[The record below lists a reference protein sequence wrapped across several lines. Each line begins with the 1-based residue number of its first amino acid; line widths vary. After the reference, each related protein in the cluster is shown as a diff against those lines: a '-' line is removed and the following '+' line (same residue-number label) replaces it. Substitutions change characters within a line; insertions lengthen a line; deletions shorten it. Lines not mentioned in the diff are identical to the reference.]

1 MSDAAIA
8 ELRGFAEHAREKRE
22 HEAKIGTLCDVI
34 VKAYKAGHEEGGR
47 NVSHGPCSDAHAAR
61 QCVSIV
67 VEALEAA
74 GIASESEILNVVR
87 GRL

>member
-22 HEAKIGTLCDVI
+22 HEDKIRTLCDVI

-47 NVSHGPCSDAHAAR
+47 NAWLGPCSDEHAAR
-61 QCVSIV
+61 QCVGIV
-67 VEALEAA
+67 AEALEAS
-74 GIASESEILNVVR
+74 GIASEAEILEVVR

>member
-8 ELRGFAEHAREKRE
+8 ELRGFADHAREKRE
-22 HEAKIGTLCDVI
+22 HAAKIGTLCDVI
-34 VKAYKAGHEEGGR
+34 VKAYKAGHEDGGR
-47 NVSHGPCSDAHAAR
+47 NAWLGPCSDAHAAR

-67 VEALEAA
+67 VEALTAS
-74 GIASESEILNVVR
+74 GIASESEILEVVR